1 MDGPPSAEDI
11 MIPLRSH
18 VLERPDAVIRYWTGG
33 VSGAPTVVL
42 LHGATLD
49 HRSWQPQI
57 DALHDRFRV
66 VVTDLR
72 GHGASTGVF
81 DFDAA
86 VEDILTILKLEVDS
100 AVVLV
105 GLSLGGNIAQEV
117 VRRQPDLI
125 SGLVAADS
133 TCNSADRLPLAAAST
148 AAALRM
154 HALWTRDGFA
164 RQAALASSSEPRVQ
178 DYIMEAN
185 ANRSTQETL
194 DILNCLLTS
203 ALRPDRNYPLPV
215 PALLIHGQHDRVGDI
230 VNDMRTW
237 ARREPGVTYAV
248 IPNAGHT
255 SNLDNPTVFTRLL
268 IDFIDNLPEAA
279 P

>member
-1 MDGPPSAEDI
+1 M
-11 MIPLRSH
+11 
-18 VLERPDAVIRYWTGG
+18 
-33 VSGAPTVVL
+33 VL

-66 VVTDLR
+66 VVTDLC

-86 VEDILTILKLEVDS
+86 VEDILAILKLEVDS
-100 AVVLV
+100 AIVLV

-154 HALWTRDGFA
+154 HALWTGDGFA

-178 DYIMEAN
+178 DYRPTRRRTG
-185 ANRSTQETL
+185 RSRGAQASDTGL
-194 DILNCLLTS
+194 C
-203 ALRPDRNYPLPV
+203 R
-215 PALLIHGQHDRVGDI
+215 
-230 VNDMRTW
+230 
-237 ARREPGVTYAV
+237 VTYGAR
-248 IPNAGHT
+248 P
-255 SNLDNPTVFTRLL
+255 R
-268 IDFIDNLPEAA
+268 
-279 P
+279 